1 MMKKLILILAVYFG
15 VVDAMSKVKDMSV
28 ESSDSGSYQSVSS
41 YSTSESEEWVEN
53 HRELVDSAKI
63 NGCSFD
69 ELIGTLSKD
78 KKFYIYDYISSKCWN
93 GSGKFGAFHDENGFF
108 ATFES
113 QEYIE

>member
-1 MMKKLILILAVYFG
+1 MKKLVLILAVCFG
-15 VVDAMSKVKDMSV
+15 VVDAMSEDMSA
-28 ESSDSGSYQSVSS
+28 ESSDSDSYRSVSS
-41 YSTSESEEWVEN
+41 CSISESEEWVED

-69 ELIGTLSKD
+69 ELIGELSKD
-78 KKFYIYDYISSKCWN
+78 KKFYIYDYISSECWN
-93 GSGKFGAFHDENGFF
+93 GRGRFGAFYDENGFF